1 MGDDARD
8 QPFPQPAPARS
19 FEDEDIAQP
28 GEGGVVGDDAGEAD
42 LLPFTIHAEA
52 QRVCDGSAHE
62 RERAALRPVRAEAE
76 VVMDEG
82 MFSFDLSVLRVK
94 ASW

>member
-1 MGDDARD
+1 V
-8 QPFPQPAPARS
+8 F
-19 FEDEDIAQP
+19 
-28 GEGGVVGDDAGEAD
+28 
-42 LLPFTIHAEA
+42 
-52 QRVCDGSAHE
+52 DGATHE